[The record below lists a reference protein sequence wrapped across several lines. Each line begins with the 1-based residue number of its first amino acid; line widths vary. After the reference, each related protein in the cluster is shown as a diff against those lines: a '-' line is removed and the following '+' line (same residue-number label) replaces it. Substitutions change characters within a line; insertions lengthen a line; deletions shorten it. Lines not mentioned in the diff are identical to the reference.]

1 MNPRTSEPSQTPT
14 YFQDTRQNIGDIS
27 EGDALYLMQLQT
39 MVVMNHL
46 EDIPSRR
53 EYMRPEFARRK
64 QQGDYYHIVRELE
77 CSDVEY
83 FGK

>member
-1 MNPRTSEPSQTPT
+1 
-14 YFQDTRQNIGDIS
+14 
-27 EGDALYLMQLQT
+27 MQLQT

-83 FGK
+83 FGKWTYVYKHWICEYDLNMYKY